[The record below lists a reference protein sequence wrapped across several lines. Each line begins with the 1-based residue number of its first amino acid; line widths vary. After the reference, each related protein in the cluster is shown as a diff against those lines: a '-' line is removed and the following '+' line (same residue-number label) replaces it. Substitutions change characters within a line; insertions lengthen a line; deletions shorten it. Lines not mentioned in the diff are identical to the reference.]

1 MRFQIFRNK
10 SVGSTGQTKSLLREW
25 GNAIMFAVVAA
36 TLIRWTTFE
45 AYSIP
50 SSSMEKS
57 LLVGDYLFVSK
68 LHYGPRTPF
77 TPLQVPLT
85 HQHIWGTNI
94 PSFSD
99 AIQLKS
105 VRLPG
110 FSEIKHNDAVV
121 FHIPTEKQ
129 YPIDLRTNLIKRCV
143 GVAGDTLS
151 IRNRQVYVNNKPLPI
166 SETSQH
172 SYFIQTE
179 SVIENEFFLDQDI
192 TDVNTIPGGY
202 LVHTTPEKA
211 AYIKTL
217 DRVKEVTLMEGQ
229 PGEAETGIYPGKPDM
244 FAWNRDNFGPLYI
257 PAKGAT
263 VNITPQSLAL
273 YEKVILNYEHQDKAE
288 VRSGKL
294 YLNGKLVTQYT
305 FRQNYYFMMG
315 DNRHNSDD
323 SRYWGF
329 VPEDHVV
336 GKAVLV
342 WMSSNPNGGLTDK
355 IRWNR
360 LFTLIN

>member
-1 MRFQIFRNK
+1 MRFQIFRKKPVNAPRPK
-10 SVGSTGQTKSLLREW
+10 KSLLREW
-25 GNAIMFAVVAA
+25 GDAIMFAVVAA

-85 HQHIWGTNI
+85 HQTLWGTSI

-99 AIQLKS
+99 VIQLKS

-129 YPIDLRTNLIKRCV
+129 NPIDLRTNLIKRCV
-143 GVAGDTLS
+143 GVAGDTIS
-151 IRNRQVYVNNKPLPI
+151 ILDNQVYINGKPSINPVQG
-166 SETSQH
+166 QH
-172 SYFIQTE
+172 SYFIQTDAVLE
-179 SVIENEFFLDQDI
+179 DKFFLDQDI
-192 TDVNTIPGGY
+192 TDVNAVPGGY
-202 LVHTTPEKA
+202 LVHTTPKKA
-211 AYIKTL
+211 AFIKTI
-217 DRVKEVTLMEGQ
+217 DKVKAVTLNKAN
-229 PGEAETGIYPGKPDM
+229 PGEAEPGIYPGMPTVYS
-244 FAWNRDNFGPLYI
+244 WNRDNFGPLYI
-257 PAKGAT
+257 PEKGT
-263 VNITPQSLAL
+263 TITITPENLPL
-273 YEKVILNYEHQDKAE
+273 YEKVILEYEHNQNAKVE
-288 VRSGKL
+288 KGGL
-294 YLNGKLVTQYT
+294 YLNGKPATAYT
-305 FRQNYYFMMG
+305 FKQNYYFMMG

-342 WMSSNPNGGLTDK
+342 WMSADPNGGITDK